1 MKANYLPPL
10 PLLTLSPLFQYGEC
24 SDGVPGR
31 AGPPGPG
38 GPPGPPG
45 LTGPPDGVHQLIH
58 RERRNTGASMEYSPI
73 KEAAWPYGGLN
84 EDKASQ
90 RARRNADE
98 AMEDRPSRSGLT
110 GP

>member
-1 MKANYLPPL
+1 MAPL
-10 PLLTLSPLFQYGEC
+10 PLSTLSPLFQYGEC
-24 SDGVPGR
+24 SDGVPG
-31 AGPPGPG
+31 PPAPR
-38 GPPGPPG
+38 G
-45 LTGPPDGVHQLIH
+45 LTAPPNGVHQLVH

-90 RARRNADE
+90 RKRRNADE